1 MEQTT
6 LNKSGVTTGPKDCI
20 DYSALPSIEQLLEQ
34 NGFGVKF
41 G

>member
-1 MEQTT
+1 MTT
-6 LNKSGVTTGPKDCI
+6 EVAEVK
-20 DYSALPSIEQLLEQ
+20 DYSNLPSIEQLLDK